1 MFDERKESNRL
12 LRQRNVIQ
20 LITGY
25 FKTKEGYHAAISV
38 NNGEISTSGG
48 RNVIDALEKGFNSN
62 LSRKKLIAPGKLCVD
77 FILAHNECT
86 RRTMQ
91 GI

>member
-1 MFDERKESNRL
+1 MVVRRQRTYEREIMFDERKESNRL

-77 FILAHNECT
+77 FI
-86 RRTMQ
+86 
-91 GI
+91 

>member
-1 MFDERKESNRL
+1 MVVRRQRTYEREIMFDERKESNRL
-12 LRQRNVIQ
+12 LRQKNVTQ
-20 LITGY
+20 LIT
-25 FKTKEGYHAAISV
+25 GYHAAISV

-77 FILAHNECT
+77 FI
-86 RRTMQ
+86 
-91 GI
+91 

>member
-77 FILAHNECT
+77 FI
-86 RRTMQ
+86 
-91 GI
+91 

>member
-1 MFDERKESNRL
+1 MVVRRQRTYEREIMFDERKESNRL

-62 LSRKKLIAPGKLCVD
+62 LSRKKLIAPGKLCVN
-77 FILAHNECT
+77 FI
-86 RRTMQ
+86 
-91 GI
+91 

>member
-1 MFDERKESNRL
+1 MFDERKVSNRL
-12 LRQRNVIQ
+12 LRQRNVTQ

-48 RNVIDALEKGFNSN
+48 RNVIDVLEKGFNSN

-77 FILAHNECT
+77 FI
-86 RRTMQ
+86 
-91 GI
+91 